1 MQYPKSCTAVSVLM
15 WCQAETIIRADFL
28 IGRGIAAYFAPK
40 IRFTLRSWATV
51 GLRFF
56 GFRFIAEFYIGL
68 TWGGRGLYSTPMPNR
83 NLNSEELKRANEL
96 LADIRQRLTSLA
108 AGDSLLLFAYRR
120 KIAKELGY
128 DERGKPGARKQ
139 LKALKWGQQQGKCAH
154 CQKELELA
162 YSELDRK
169 KAADGYTVE
178 NTELVH
184 GKCHQERQAA
194 KGYA

>member
-1 MQYPKSCTAVSVLM
+1 V
-15 WCQAETIIRADFL
+15 
-28 IGRGIAAYFAPK
+28 
-40 IRFTLRSWATV
+40 
-51 GLRFF
+51 
-56 GFRFIAEFYIGL
+56 
-68 TWGGRGLYSTPMPNR
+68 PNR
-83 NLNSEELKRANEL
+83 NLTPDELKRANQL
-96 LADIRQRLTSLA
+96 LADFRERLTTLA
-108 AGDSLLLFAYRR
+108 AGDPLLLFAYRR

-128 DERGKPGARKQ
+128 DERGKSGTRKQ

-154 CQKELELA
+154 CEDDLLLA

-169 KAADGYTVE
+169 DAATGYTIE